1 MAMAA
6 VGDDPV
12 VTEIA
17 DVVDRLFSYLFIF
30 LIIK

>member
-6 VGDDPV
+6 VDDDPV
-12 VTEIA
+12 ATEIA
-17 DVVDRLFSYLFIF
+17 DVVDRSFSYLFIF